1 MKRCDALMAV
11 MRKMLIVSYHLVKT
25 KQDDD
30 PTKHESSRNFPLGLR
45 RGFIP

>member
-30 PTKHESSRNFPLGLR
+30 PTKVSAVGMVQPAG
-45 RGFIP
+45 